1 MVSPLSMLPR
11 SGIWLKTYFSLSDL
25 EGGLVQVEELNSSLD
40 GTDGSH
46 ARAARFKA
54 KSGGQS
60 GRSGGR
66 GGHNGGGRGTSA
78 TVKLAHRIS
87 GSRNISR
94 SNSSISRGTSKSSP
108 RISRSNSKISR
119 VIQRLGGRRGY
130 DDSIPG
136 QVTKTLPSGDRIARS
151 SIWPASLPRI
161 QLFS

>member
-1 MVSPLSMLPR
+1 MVSPLRMFPR
-11 SGIWLKTYFSLSDL
+11 NGIWLKTYFSLSDL
-25 EGGLVQVEELNSSLD
+25 EGCLVQVEEPNSSLD

-60 GRSGGR
+60 GRRGGR
-66 GGHNGGGRGTSA
+66 GGRNGCGCGASA

-108 RISRSNSKISR
+108 RISRSNSNQPSR
-119 VIQRLGGRRGY
+119 STIGGGQGY

-136 QVTKTLPSGDRIARS
+136 EVTKTPPSGDRIARS
-151 SIWPASLPRI
+151 SIWSASLPRT
-161 QLFS
+161 QFFS